1 MQRPRRASS
10 RQAQNEA
17 ATLQARQLK
26 SLIGPE
32 IAAPAGCGETE
43 IGGITADS
51 REVRPGWLFAALP
64 GAKAD
69 GTRFVPEAVAR
80 GAAAILVGR
89 GTGVAVPEG
98 AAVLSAAEPRQ
109 ALALMAA
116 RFYPDQP
123 GTIVAVTGTSG
134 KTSVADFARQIF
146 AQLGRKAASLGTIG
160 LVKPDGSVYGGLTTP
175 DPVSLHRTLSEL
187 AAEGVTHLAFEAS
200 SHGLDQHRLDGVRL
214 KAAAFT
220 NLGRDH
226 LDYHPSMEAYLA
238 AKLRLFTELLAP
250 DGIAV
255 VNADSEHAAPAI
267 AAARGSGRGVMTVGK
282 GGDAL
287 KLESLSRDGFAQRL
301 LVRHDDRAY
310 DIRLPLAGDYQASN
324 ALLAAGLAIA
334 AGEPADRVLPALAEL
349 KGVNGRL
356 EIVGKVRGGLI
367 VVDYAHKPDALEAA
381 LTALR
386 PFAPGRLV
394 CVFGCGGDRDKGK
407 RPIMGRI
414 AARLANHVIVT
425 DDNPRSESP
434 ATIRAEIL
442 AGCPGAR
449 EIGDR
454 AEAIRAGAR
463 LLGEGDMLL
472 IAGKGHETGQIV
484 GSTVLPFSDH
494 EAVRAALAETPI
506 RG

>member
-1 MQRPRRASS
+1 M
-10 RQAQNEA
+10 
-17 ATLQARQLK
+17 QLK
-26 SLIGPE
+26 SLLGPE
-32 IAAPAGCGETE
+32 VTARSASGAIEIA
-43 IGGITADS
+43 GITADS
-51 REVRPGWLFAALP
+51 RQVQPGWLFAAMP
-64 GAKAD
+64 GSKAD
-69 GTRFVPEAVAR
+69 GARFVPEAIAR
-80 GAAAILVGR
+80 GAAAILVKE
-89 GTGVAVPEG
+89 GTQVAAPAG
-98 AAVLSAAEPRQ
+98 IAVLTAAEPRQ
-109 ALALMAA
+109 ALARMAA
-116 RFYPDQP
+116 RFYPAQP
-123 GTIVAVTGTSG
+123 DTIVAVTGTSG

-146 AQLGRKAASLGTIG
+146 ARLGRKAASLGTIG

-175 DPVSLHRTLSEL
+175 DPVTLHRTLGEL
-187 AAEGVTHLAFEAS
+187 AAEGVTHLSFEAS

-238 AKLRLFTELLAP
+238 AKLRLFTELLPP
-250 DGIAV
+250 DGTAV
-255 VNADSEHAAPAI
+255 VNADTEHAPQVI
-267 AAARGSGRGVMTVGK
+267 AAARERGRTVLTAGRGGEV
-282 GGDAL
+282 L
-287 KLESLSRDGFAQRL
+287 KLASLSRDGFAQRL
-301 LVRHDDRAY
+301 LIRHDGESY
-310 DIRLPLAGDYQASN
+310 DIRLPLLGDYQAAN

-334 AGEPADRVLPALAEL
+334 AGEPAARVLPALAEL
-349 KGVNGRL
+349 EGVKGRL
-356 EIVGKVRGGLI
+356 EIVGNVRGALI
-367 VVDYAHKPDALEAA
+367 VIDYAHKPDALEAA

-425 DDNPRSESP
+425 DDNPRSERP
-434 ATIRAEIL
+434 EAIRAEIL
-442 AGCPGAR
+442 AGAPGSR

-463 LLGEGDMLL
+463 LLGHGDLLL

-494 EAVRAALAETPI
+494 EAVRAALSETPI
-506 RG
+506 NG